1 MFENT
6 TPYDFLK
13 LKTTLYLL
21 LGILI
26 GLNLSQIK
34 TDKVIITENQTDYYN
49 SQVEFYD
56 NMIKE
61 VNTLKIYDTDELTP
75 QIMAN
80 RNGKIIVE
88 KIVGKVTNDK
98 LDGEILNCN
107 VDDGGYT
114 NKDGGNYINYERVEG
129 AKKGDK
135 ILTYYIYSPFT
146 NEQDDVLTRLDFI
159 IDDNTI

>member
-1 MFENT
+1 MKNI
-6 TPYDFLK
+6 

-26 GLNLSQIK
+26 GLNLSQVK
-34 TDKVIITENQTDYYN
+34 TDKVIRTENETNYYN
-49 SQVEFYD
+49 SQTEFYD

-88 KIVGKVTNDK
+88 KIVGVVTNDK
-98 LDGEILNCN
+98 LDGKILNCN
-107 VDDGGYT
+107 VEDGGYT
-114 NKDGGNYINYERVEG
+114 NKDGGNYINYKRVDG

>member
-1 MFENT
+1 MRGI
-6 TPYDFLK
+6 

-21 LGILI
+21 VGILI
-26 GLNLSQIK
+26 GLSLSQVKI
-34 TDKVIITENQTDYYN
+34 DKVISAEDKTDYYN
-49 SQVEFYD
+49 SQTELYD
-56 NMIKE
+56 GMIE
-61 VNTLKIYDTDELTP
+61 NVSTMIIYDTNDLTHK
-75 QIMAN
+75 IMAN

-98 LDGEILNCN
+98 LDGEILNC
-107 VDDGGYT
+107 DTEDGGYINT
-114 NKDGGNYINYERVEG
+114 DGGNYINYERVDG

>member
-1 MFENT
+1 MK
-6 TPYDFLK
+6 DILK
-13 LKTTLYLL
+13 AALYLL
-21 LGILI
+21 IGILI
-26 GLNLSQIK
+26 GLNLSQVK
-34 TDKVIITENQTDYYN
+34 TDKVISTEDKTDYYN

-56 NMIKE
+56 EMIE
-61 VNTLKIYDTDELTP
+61 DINTLKIYDTNDLTP
-75 QIMAN
+75 QVMAN

-107 VDDGGYT
+107 AEEGGYT

-159 IDDNTI
+159 IDDTTI

>member
-1 MFENT
+1 MKNI
-6 TPYDFLK
+6 

-21 LGILI
+21 IGILI
-26 GLNLSQIK
+26 GLNLSQNK
-34 TDKVIITENQTDYYN
+34 TDKVINAEDKTDYYN

-56 NMIKE
+56 NMIKG
-61 VNTLKIYDTDELTP
+61 VNTLKIYDTSELTP
-75 QIMAN
+75 EIMAN

-88 KIVGKVTNDK
+88 KIVGKVTTDK

-107 VDDGGYT
+107 TEEGGYT
-114 NKDGGNYINYERVEG
+114 NKDGGNYINYERVDG

>member
-1 MFENT
+1 MKNL
-6 TPYDFLK
+6 LK
-13 LKTTLYLL
+13 ITVYLFI
-21 LGILI
+21 GILM
-26 GLNLSQIK
+26 GLNLSQNQ
-34 TDKVIITENQTDYYN
+34 TDKVISAEDKTDYYN
-49 SQVEFYD
+49 SQTEFYD
-56 NMIKE
+56 DIIKDIDT
-61 VNTLKIYDTDELTP
+61 VQIYDTNELTP
-75 QIMAN
+75 KMMAN

-107 VDDGGYT
+107 AEDGGYT
-114 NKDGGNYINYERVEG
+114 NKDGGNYINYERVDG

-135 ILTYYIYSPFT
+135 ILTYYIYNPFT

>member
-1 MFENT
+1 MKNI
-6 TPYDFLK
+6 
-13 LKTTLYLL
+13 LKTALYLL

-26 GLNLSQIK
+26 GLNLSQVK
-34 TDKVIITENQTDYYN
+34 TDKVICTENETEYYS

-61 VNTLKIYDTDELTP
+61 VNTLKIYNTNELTP

-80 RNGKIIVE
+80 RNGEIIVE
-88 KIVGKVTNDK
+88 KIIGEVTNDK
-98 LDGEILNCN
+98 LDGKILNCN

-114 NKDGGNYINYERVEG
+114 NKDGGNYINYKRVDG

-135 ILTYYIYSPFT
+135 ILTYYIYSPFS